1 MFEKL
6 KQLFKKPAAAP
17 AVTKPAPAGSPAPT
31 KAAAAPAPAAA
42 PPKPAAA
49 PAQPQPQPAPTSAPP
64 AAARTPTG
72 DELQISLQAIVEK
85 LPAGLANKVANPN
98 ETILIPKKLV
108 TQQLPSGAVKFSFG
122 DLRRLAPAGA
132 LLSAGDDDQKL
143 VEIPLSEILPK
154 LSPADFG
161 RRTDQKVIEIPDD
174 VAGLFGPRGE
184 PITPPKTTV
193 IGVAPVEKTAP
204 VPAAA
209 PAAPAKPA
217 PPPPPPPPP
226 PSPKPV
232 ETQAKA
238 PAAPPPPPPPP
249 PKPAEPAEPLK
260 VSSDLLKQMAAATSA
275 PAAKPPA
282 PAPAP
287 SPAAAAPPPPTAPA
301 PAAPSAPPG
310 MVAVP
315 VSAVSANWP
324 DSVKAEIT
332 QLKLSDANLL
342 VPVEEM
348 GRALKTGKV
357 AYTWKQLLEWT
368 NPSLKSKQG
377 DVTLELAL
385 KVVAPLFLAVSKLP
399 APQKKVQIDPNIP
412 DMFVGKGAPAAPA
425 PAATEAAP
433 APAQA
438 APTAPPRPTAPAAA
452 PAAPAIAARTPA
464 EAVQKAIKLPGVAGV
479 VVASEDGLSVA
490 AQVMPPLAADK
501 VAAFAPQLFQRT
513 AQYARDLGAGNLE
526 GLTFTCD
533 GAVWRVSKCGKV
545 YLAVVSQP
553 QRALPV
559 TDLAQLERELS
570 KM

>member
-6 KQLFKKPAAAP
+6 KQLFKKSAPAP
-17 AVTKPAPAGSPAPT
+17 AVTKREPAATSAPN
-31 KAAAAPAPAAA
+31 KAAAAPAPAVA
-42 PPKPAAA
+42 PLKPAAA
-49 PAQPQPQPAPTSAPP
+49 PAQPQPQPTPASAPP
-64 AAARTPTG
+64 AATRTPTG
-72 DELQISLQAIVEK
+72 DELQISLQAILEK

-108 TQQLPSGAVKFSFG
+108 TQQLPSGAVKISFG
-122 DLRRLAPAGA
+122 DLRLLAPAGA
-132 LLSAGDDDQKL
+132 LLAAGDDDQKL
-143 VEIPLSEILPK
+143 VEIPLGEILPK

-184 PITPPKTTV
+184 PVTPPKTTV
-193 IGVAPVEKTAP
+193 IGVAPVEKIAP

-209 PAAPAKPA
+209 RVAPAKPA
-217 PPPPPPPPP
+217 PPPPPPA
-226 PSPKPV
+226 KPV

-238 PAAPPPPPPPP
+238 PAPHPPTPPPPPPPP
-249 PKPAEPAEPLK
+249 LPAMPVEPLK
-260 VSSDLLKQMAAATSA
+260 VSSDLLKQMAAATGA
-275 PAAKPPA
+275 PAAKPSA
-282 PAPAP
+282 PAPASPP
-287 SPAAAAPPPPTAPA
+287 SAPPATTAAAA
-301 PAAPSAPPG
+301 AAPSAPPG

-315 VSAVSANWP
+315 VSAVSVNWP
-324 DSVKAEIT
+324 DSIKAEIT
-332 QLKLSDANLL
+332 QFKLSDANLL

-368 NPSLKSKQG
+368 NPSLKSNQG

-412 DMFVGKGAPAAPA
+412 DMFVGKGAPGAPA
-425 PAATEAAP
+425 PASPVAAP

-438 APTAPPRPTAPAAA
+438 APPSPPRPTAPTPAPTA
-452 PAAPAIAARTPA
+452 PAVAARTPA
-464 EAVQKAIKLPGVAGV
+464 EAVQKAIKLPGVVGV

-490 AQVMPPLAADK
+490 AQVMPPLVADK

-553 QRALPV
+553 QRTLPL